1 MREIVER
8 EAFGISPWRWSIN
21 RASVRCTWPA
31 LGQRRL
37 CLVEKGLGDVALF
50 GERYNPWRHTGGGV
64 EVRGLT

>member
-8 EAFGISPWRWSIN
+8 EAFGISPWRRSISW
-21 RASVRCTWPA
+21 ASVQCTWPT

-37 CLVEKGLGDVALF
+37 CLLEKGLGDVALF
-50 GERYNPWRHTGGGV
+50 GERYNPWRHAGGEV